1 MLIGRRMAF
10 TLASMMSATAV
21 ALPAP
26 SVVASVAITAGPT
39 LLAETSVAV
48 DPTNDQHVV
57 VLADRY
63 GTHTSIVMVESFDGG
78 RSWSR
83 QRALIPPGFTTTY
96 DSTVRFTPT
105 GGLVVAGGAARP
117 TSPGCNADS
126 SVFVADL
133 ALSGEVSYRLVRS
146 VSGLNRFTDRPALIV
161 DQRSGATFVSWTES
175 AGPLAAC
182 RGRPILSSTRVS
194 YAEPG
199 EAFSAP
205 VQVPS
210 SGLAAPYGSS
220 LAVTATGS
228 LVVAVGEYDTSGR
241 SRLVIAESVDGA
253 RTFTLPTVVATR
265 PAPTRRWKWRG
276 WVSAVPSLAS
286 TVEGRLAVSWV
297 GTSGVR
303 QSPMVWERTPTGWID
318 VSPTTA
324 PVGDTVLSTV
334 RFSAEGALWL
344 TSASMAGGVIT
355 FTVDRYLVAWVGP
368 RTVSSTPATLRELGE
383 LVGLD
388 AAGCNVV
395 VAVPLDAS
403 DRSSVLVSRFTG
415 EELHCYSS
423 S

>member
-10 TLASMMSATAV
+10 TLASMMSATGV
-21 ALPAP
+21 VLPAP
-26 SVVASVAITAGPT
+26 SVVASVAITSGPT
-39 LLAETSVAV
+39 SLAETSVAL

-83 QRALIPPGFTTTY
+83 QRALIPPGFTSTY

-117 TSPGCNADS
+117 ASPGCNADS

-133 ALSGEVSYRLVRS
+133 ASSGEVSYRLVRS
-146 VSGLNRFTDRPALIV
+146 VSGLNRFTDRPALVV
-161 DQRSGATFVSWTES
+161 DQLSGRTFVSWTES
-175 AGPLAAC
+175 AGALAAC
-182 RGRPILSSTRVS
+182 RGRPILSSTRLS

-199 EAFSAP
+199 KAYSTP

-220 LAVTATGS
+220 LAVSGTGS

-253 RTFTLPTVVATR
+253 RTFGLPFVVATR

-286 TVEGRLAVSWV
+286 AVDGRLSVSWV

-303 QSPMVWERTPTGWID
+303 QSPMVFERTPTGWAD
-318 VSPTTA
+318 VSPTTTPA
-324 PVGDTVLSTV
+324 GDTVLSTV
-334 RFSAEGALWL
+334 RFSGDGALWL
-344 TSASMAGGVIT
+344 ALASISGSVIT
-355 FTVDRYLVAWVGP
+355 FMVDRYVLAWDGP
-368 RTVSSTPATLRELGE
+368 RTVTSTPATLRELGE

-388 AAGCNVV
+388 ATGSNLV
-395 VAVPLDAS
+395 VAVPVDAP
-403 DRSSVLVSRFTG
+403 DRSSVVVV
-415 EELHCYSS
+415 ELR
-423 S
+423 